1 MKSMLKQGDWLYK
14 KLHTLAWKDTCK
26 PIKTNPY
33 TGIRTSHFGFLR
45 TMITES
51 PRRNILLINLSLL
64 TGRAFFLP
72 FPVFGTWTKN
82 DTNYIWSCVQ
92 KCKKNHDDTNEAWFI
107 LKTNL
112 CPHLSNIFQN
122 HVAVS
127 IKSSNTAQKFFVVPA
142 VDKYLDAGTKLDT
155 VINSQ
160 WDN

>member
-14 KLHTLAWKDTCK
+14 KLHTVAWKDTCK

-33 TGIRTSHFGFLR
+33 TRIRTSHFGFLR

-82 DTNYIWSCVQ
+82 DTNYIWSCLQ
-92 KCKKNHDDTNEAWFI
+92 KCKKNHDDNNEAWFI
-107 LKTNL
+107 LKPTSVHISL
-112 CPHLSNIFQN
+112 TFSRTMLQCRSKALTRPKSFLLFLQLISTWTQAQN
-122 HVAVS
+122 
-127 IKSSNTAQKFFVVPA
+127 
-142 VDKYLDAGTKLDT
+142 
-155 VINSQ
+155 
-160 WDN
+160 